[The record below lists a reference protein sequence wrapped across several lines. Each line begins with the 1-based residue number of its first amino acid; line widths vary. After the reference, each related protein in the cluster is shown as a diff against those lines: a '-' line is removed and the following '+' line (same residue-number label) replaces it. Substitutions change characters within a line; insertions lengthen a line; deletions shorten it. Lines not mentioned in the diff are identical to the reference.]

1 MRAKTPERTPFG
13 LPSKG
18 ATLVTDRRRN
28 ISLGGQGE
36 GELAPTPRLVVS
48 TVKMSEE
55 SHFSDPADG
64 GPPEGL
70 RPREPSLSHCLESV
84 LLYPPTSHHP
94 TEQQSKTHS
103 SSHPFK
109 ERKERRRSFA
119 ANRLFSVALSQATCG
134 AGAERNGETDCITL
148 AIPFPTGDNSR
159 WLAEP
164 KIHHGNVLLDSPADV
179 STVSDQI

>member
-1 MRAKTPERTPFG
+1 
-13 LPSKG
+13 
-18 ATLVTDRRRN
+18 VTDRRRN

-36 GELAPTPRLVVS
+36 GESAPTPRLVVS